1 MTYISL
7 SFYSAAAV
15 SKYFVRFL
23 TLFIYNS
30 SSAKRPDQQSF
41 KSGLI
46 NSVGIKSTFTHRQ
59 SGVWGRLYTS
69 TCVFETTT
77 VKYLLV
83 KYLSLQPE
91 QSGMWLISALMSHR
105 SKVCLFLKPDDQRS
119 VWMFQRSF
127 RKCLNVS
134 NELSAFRWVQSCDL
148 LEVLQQLHAPWRL
161 FAATDLFRVFS
172 VSVSAASC
180 PSLKTDVWFC
190 SDGFV

>member
-15 SKYFVRFL
+15 SKYFVCVFL
-23 TLFIYNS
+23 HYLFIILLLQPR
-30 SSAKRPDQQSF
+30 ALTPDQQSF

-46 NSVGIKSTFTHRQ
+46 NSFGIKSTFTHRQ

-77 VKYLLV
+77 VKNLLV

-105 SKVCLFLKPDDQRS
+105 SKVCLFLNPDDQRS
-119 VWMFQRSF
+119 VWRFQRSF

-148 LEVLQQLHAPWRL
+148 L
-161 FAATDLFRVFS
+161 
-172 VSVSAASC
+172 
-180 PSLKTDVWFC
+180 
-190 SDGFV
+190 